1 MSREILLL
9 VDALAHEKN
18 VNKDV
23 VFEALE
29 SALASATKKK
39 NTEDIDVRVEINRDT
54 GEYKSFRRWTI
65 LNDELIEN
73 EDAQISLTDPR
84 AEGKA
89 ENDTIEVPLES
100 IEFGRIGAQ
109 EKNK

>member
-18 VNKDV
+18 VNKEV

-39 NTEDIDVRVEINRDT
+39 NTEDIDVRVELIAIQANINLLD
-54 GEYKSFRRWTI
+54 
-65 LNDELIEN
+65 
-73 EDAQISLTDPR
+73 
-84 AEGKA
+84 
-89 ENDTIEVPLES
+89 V
-100 IEFGRIGAQ
+100 GRF
-109 EKNK
+109 

>member
-18 VNKDV
+18 VNKEV

-39 NTEDIDVRVEINRDT
+39 IQKILMCASKSIAIRANINLLDV
-54 GEYKSFRRWTI
+54 
-65 LNDELIEN
+65 
-73 EDAQISLTDPR
+73 
-84 AEGKA
+84 
-89 ENDTIEVPLES
+89 
-100 IEFGRIGAQ
+100 GRF
-109 EKNK
+109 